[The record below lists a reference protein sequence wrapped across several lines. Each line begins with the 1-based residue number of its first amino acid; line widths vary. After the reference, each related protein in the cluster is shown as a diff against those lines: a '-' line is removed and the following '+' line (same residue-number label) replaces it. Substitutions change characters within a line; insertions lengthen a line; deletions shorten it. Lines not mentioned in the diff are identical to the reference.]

1 MIEVEIKLP
10 IDNKENVEADLKRL
24 GFIKSSLVCEEDIYF
39 DNDAGQ
45 IRKNGEALR
54 VRKVTDLLANQTD
67 VVITYKGKKMDQI
80 SMSRKELETGV
91 ADAEICTQIFESLG
105 FRVILPKVKKTRQEY
120 TFDQMTA
127 CIDQVQDLGDF
138 FELEMVITE
147 DKNKDDALG
156 QIEKMLQRLGYS
168 LKDTTRNSYLSM
180 LQHVEDE

>member
-1 MIEVEIKLP
+1 M
-10 IDNKENVEADLKRL
+10 
-24 GFIKSSLVCEEDIYF
+24 
-39 DNDAGQ
+39 
-45 IRKNGEALR
+45 
-54 VRKVTDLLANQTD
+54 
-67 VVITYKGKKMDQI
+67 
-80 SMSRKELETGV
+80 
-91 ADAEICTQIFESLG
+91 
-105 FRVILPKVKKTRQEY
+105 ILPKVKKTRQEY